1 MAFGFVVERF
11 SLFLREI
18 SAALGTPVSDIPP
31 SHGYAA
37 IIGIILVVFGTLVG
51 SLAFFR
57 YKNIEKQIDNDAYR
71 PSIKLDVFMAAF
83 ILLIGILLI
92 AYLVYNLLTIKS

>member
-57 YKNIEKQIDNDAYR
+57 YKNIEKQIDNDASSFNQVR
-71 PSIKLDVFMAAF
+71 CFHGCFHSIDWD
-83 ILLIGILLI
+83 I
-92 AYLVYNLLTIKS
+92 AYSLSGI